1 MYLLYDRRGSRTRRT
16 GEKTMLKDNPNNQNA
31 IKIQKI
37 LDGEIECST
46 YNLRM
51 CYFNASEKERDS
63 IEMCLKE
70 IEGKLSPRIKAEPFM
85 QECLQEF
92 KEKLDIYDRFFR
104 ELSRRE
110 YYGIK

>member
-1 MYLLYDRRGSRTRRT
+1 MT
-16 GEKTMLKDNPNNQNA
+16 GGAAGQEEREERKVLKDNPNNQNA
-31 IKIQKI
+31 IKVQRI
-37 LDGEIECST
+37 LDGEIKCST

-51 CYFNASEKERDS
+51 CYFNRSEKERDS
-63 IEMCLKE
+63 IEICLKE
-70 IEGKLSPRIKAEPFM
+70 IEERLSKKEKADPFI

-110 YYGIK
+110 YYGIE